1 MEIIAIA
8 YVRDKKETVKLRKL
22 NQVEKQKAHSE
33 EQKFSPNSNT
43 YSK

>member
-33 EQKFSPNSNT
+33 EIFPKLK
-43 YSK
+43 YLL